1 MTGGVVLDDKDAVTT
16 KTVPNVVVC
25 NKKPTADD
33 YTATLFTDKSTPAVA
48 VKAKFTG
55 ANFTPFRC
63 FSTRCISCRC
73 SLPRHHDVRNLKEMT
88 KAKLEKH
95 ILSLIYTHTIHD
107 QIVHQILKFECYAK

>member
-55 ANFTPFRC
+55 ANFTC
-63 FSTRCISCRC
+63 LSGASALVA
-73 SLPRHHDVRNLKEMT
+73 SAAAV
-88 KAKLEKH
+88 
-95 ILSLIYTHTIHD
+95 LSLATMM
-107 QIVHQILKFECYAK
+107 